1 MLSSYYFNYV
11 ISSDPMNV
19 IRLLHLKT
27 HMPYLSPETGIVF
40 LFIFSVF
47 FCFVFFQSVH
57 VCWRHFHVLCWALS
71 ALLSSIHVVCS
82 LFSSNVCA
90 VQLSMAT
97 VTKLH
102 GMISQGLQIRSN
114 SFLMDCTAKYF
125 SKEIIYVFQNFSS
138 SPSQSFISSLPPS
151 QNSPQCLD

>member
-27 HMPYLSPETGIVF
+27 HMPYLSPGTGIVF

-47 FCFVFFQSVH
+47 LFCFFPKVSMSAGATSMCSAELCLPSWAPSMWCVH
-57 VCWRHFHVLCWALS
+57 
-71 ALLSSIHVVCS
+71 CS
-82 LFSSNVCA
+82 PPSNVCA

-151 QNSPQCLD
+151 